1 MYKETEKKDK
11 GSKSNGIFD
20 LPNDILDLLKRT
32 SSPNNVVDEG
42 STENSNQNNL
52 PFNNI
57 GRVAKEL
64 SNNNELAKKQ
74 ELSYM
79 GRPLQKADFKEWLDN
94 VAPNLVAGEKKA
106 VIIKRFRDYLLSN
119 GHLVNPSR
127 ADILDYSAQ
136 TMNYEEGRLYF
147 NAFKDFFG
155 WTYANTI
162 FPDLSKGLSRNQLTI
177 AKRNLVNGNK

>member
-11 GSKSNGIFD
+11 ESKSNGIFD

-32 SSPNNVVDEG
+32 SSPNNVVDEE

-57 GRVAKEL
+57 SRVAKEL
-64 SNNNELAKKQ
+64 RNDNELARKQ

-79 GRPLQKADFKEWLDN
+79 GRPLLKADFKEWLDN
-94 VAPNLVAGEKKA
+94 VAPNLVDGKEKA
-106 VIIKRFRDYLLSN
+106 VVIKEFRDYLLRN

-127 ADILDYSAQ
+127 ADILNYSAK
-136 TMNYEEGRLYF
+136 TMKYKEKRLYF

-162 FPDLSKGLSRNQLTI
+162 FPDLSKGLSVYQFHV
-177 AKRNLVNGNK
+177 AKLNFNKGK